1 MALIGELR
9 FAIRSLTKS
18 PVFASVA
25 VLSLA
30 LGIGANTAVF
40 TFLDQALLRLLPVK
54 EPQRVVQLKEVGH
67 HYGSNTGINALSYP
81 IYKDFSEQNQV
92 FSGMLCR
99 SSQPFSISF
108 AGRSERSSGEIVSG
122 TYFPVLGVKPA
133 LGRLFTASED
143 QTRGG
148 APFAVLGY
156 GYWQT
161 RFAGD
166 PRVIGKPILVN
177 NHKLT
182 IIGVAGKGFEG
193 VEPLFATQIYVP
205 MAMAAQITKEDKPF
219 DDRRR
224 RWVQVFARLK
234 PGVSSTQAK
243 ASLQPIFHRILEME
257 VQQPAFAHASAYTRQ
272 QFLRMSLEVMPGGR
286 GQSVAREFLEA
297 PLWAMMAMVGLVLLI
312 ACANVANLIIARATA
327 RQKEIAVRLALGAS
341 RMRITGQLLLESL
354 LLALAGGA
362 LGLLVSAWTMRLLV
376 GIMPHIDPPIRLETN
391 PDLRVLCFSLLVS
404 LATAVIF
411 GLLPALQ
418 ATKPDLAPTLK
429 DQANAVAGGGQA
441 RWRKL
446 LVSVQVA
453 LSLLLLIG
461 AGLFVGTLKNLKSLN
476 PGFDVNNLISFSLD
490 PTLSGYDAAHAK
502 LFYKQLAQNMA
513 ALPGAKATALCV
525 VAPLSFDEWDSTVT
539 VEGYSSKPGEDM
551 NPWVNYISP
560 AFFTTLKIP
569 LYTGR
574 DFTDRD
580 TLGKPRVAIVNEK
593 FARHYFGN
601 QSPLGHRIGLGGD
614 PGTKTDIEIV
624 GVVGDTKY
632 QTMRQDAP
640 REVYFPYLQNDWA
653 TRMTAYVRTDAGSSQ
668 MFSSLRAAVHKLDSR
683 LPVFEMKTEERQLD
697 DVLAVER
704 LAASLSSGFGLLAT
718 ILAAI
723 GLYGVMAF
731 LVARRTREIGIRM
744 ALGALT
750 GDVLWIVMR
759 EVLLLVG
766 IGIAIGLPAALAI
779 SSLIRSQLYGMS
791 PSDPT
796 TIALATLGIVA
807 IAAISGYLPARR
819 ATRVDPVTALRY
831 E

>member
-1 MALIGELR
+1 MSLMRELR
-9 FAIRSLTKS
+9 FALRSLLKS

-54 EPQRVVQLKEVGH
+54 DPEQLVQLKEVGQ

-108 AGRSERSSGEIVSG
+108 GGRSERSSGELVTG

-133 LGRLFTASED
+133 LGRLFTD
-143 QTRGG
+143 TDDRTRGG

-156 GYWQT
+156 DYWQT
-161 RFAGD
+161 RFAGNPD
-166 PRVIGKPILVN
+166 VIGKPILVN
-177 NHKLT
+177 NHQLT
-182 IIGVAGKGFEG
+182 IIGVAQKGFAG
-193 VEPLFATQIYVP
+193 IEPLVAAQVYVP
-205 MAMAAQITKEDKPF
+205 MAMAEQVTKEDKPF
-219 DDRRR
+219 DNRRR
-224 RWVQVFARLK
+224 RWVQVFGRLK
-234 PGVSSTQAK
+234 PGVTLVHAK

-257 VQQPAFAHASAYTRQ
+257 VQQPAFAHASPYTRQ
-272 QFLRMSLEVMPGGR
+272 QFLRMSLDVMPGGR

-354 LLALAGGA
+354 LLAFTGGA
-362 LGLLVSAWTMRLLV
+362 LGLIVSSWTMRLLL
-376 GIMPHIDPPIRLETN
+376 GIMPQIDPPMKLDTN
-391 PDLRVLCFSLLVS
+391 PDLRVLWFTLIIS

-418 ATKPDLAPTLK
+418 ATRSDVAPTLK
-429 DQANAVAGGGQA
+429 DQANAVAGGAQA

-446 LVSVQVA
+446 LVSLQVA

-476 PGFDVNNLISFSLD
+476 PGFDVNNLISFSID
-490 PTLSGYDAAHAK
+490 PTLSGYDAKRAN
-502 LFYKQLAQNMA
+502 LFYKQLGQNLA
-513 ALPGAKATALCV
+513 TLPGARSVALCV

-539 VEGYSSKPGEDM
+539 VQGYTSKPGEDM
-551 NPWVNYISP
+551 NPWVNYVSP
-560 AFFTTLKIP
+560 AFFATLKIP

-574 DFTDRD
+574 DFTDKD
-580 TLGKPRVAIVNEK
+580 TLGAPRVAIVNEK
-593 FARHYFGN
+593 FARHFFGN
-601 QSPLGHRIGLGGD
+601 ASPVGRRIGMGGD
-614 PGTKTDIEIV
+614 PGTKTDIEII

-640 REVYFPYLQNDWA
+640 REVYFPYQQNDWA
-653 TRMTAYVRTDAGSSQ
+653 TRMTAYVRTDAGSVQ
-668 MFSSLRAAVHKLDSR
+668 MFPTLRAAVHKLDSR
-683 LPVFEMKTEERQLD
+683 LPVFQMKTEERQLD

-704 LAASLSSGFGLLAT
+704 LAASLSSGFGVLAT

-723 GLYGVMAF
+723 GLYGVLAF

-766 IGIAIGLPAALAI
+766 IGIAVGLPAALGI
-779 SSLIRSQLYGMS
+779 SRLVRSQLYGMS
-791 PSDPT
+791 SSDPQ
-796 TIALATLGIVA
+796 IIILATLGIVA

-819 ATRVDPVTALRY
+819 ATRVDPLTALRY